1 MDRTNFKKL
10 SRLLLTGL
18 VAIALSSCTLFKKR
32 QDAGSAALTGGKS
45 DPVLNLYIW
54 ADYTSPQIIEE
65 FTRRTG
71 IKVRVSNY
79 ASNEELMAKLQAGA
93 IGYDLVLPTDYM
105 VPAMIK
111 LGMVRELD
119 KSKIP
124 NLRKVDSKFLGK
136 DFDPD
141 NKWSL
146 PYAWTITG
154 IGVNTAAYPAPVT
167 SWEDLLRNDKIKD
180 RATVLDD
187 FREAIG
193 AALKLNGA
201 SLNSR
206 DPKELA
212 QAKSTLIA
220 TKPRLKAF
228 NASPASLLASGEV
241 AMAHIYSG
249 EALVAARD
257 SGKAI
262 NFIIPKEGGT
272 LAIDNM
278 VIPIGAT
285 HIEAAYQFINYLYDP
300 STNAD
305 FVRRMM
311 YGPVVIGTR
320 ALLPI
325 ELQRH
330 PILFPQAEA
339 LSHCETMKDLGEATS
354 SYDRIWS
361 EIKASGH

>member
-1 MDRTNFKKL
+1 MKL
-10 SRLLLTGL
+10 SRLLLTTL
-18 VAIALSSCTLFKKR
+18 VATFLSGCTLFKKR
-32 QDAGSAALTGGKS
+32 QDMGSVPPAGGTSEK
-45 DPVLNLYIW
+45 VLNLYIW
-54 ADYTSPQIIEE
+54 ADYTSPQILEE

-79 ASNEELMAKLQAGA
+79 ASNEELIGKLQAGA
-93 IGYDLVLPTDYM
+93 TGYDLVLPTDYM

-119 KSKIP
+119 KSKIQ
-124 NLRKVDSKFLGK
+124 NLRNVDSKFLGK
-136 DFDPD
+136 DYDPA

-154 IGVNTAAYPAPVT
+154 IGVNTAAYPDPVT
-167 SWEDLLRNDKIKD
+167 SWGDLLRNDKVKD

-201 SLNSR
+201 SLNSK

-212 QAKSTLIA
+212 LAKSALIA
-220 TKPRLKAF
+220 AKPHLKAF
-228 NASPASLLASGEV
+228 NASPSSLLTSGEV
-241 AMAHIYSG
+241 VMAHIYSG

-257 SGKAI
+257 SGKPI
-262 NFIIPKEGGT
+262 KFIIPKEGGT
-272 LAIDNM
+272 LAIDNI
-278 VIPIGAT
+278 VIPKGAT
-285 HIEAAYQFINYLYDP
+285 HIEAAYLFINYLYEP
-300 STNAD
+300 TTNAD

-311 YGPVVIGTR
+311 YGPVIIGTR
-320 ALLPI
+320 ALLAP

-339 LSHCETMKDLGEATS
+339 LSHCETMKDLGNDTS
-354 SYDRIWS
+354 VYDRIWS
-361 EIKASGH
+361 EIKASSH